1 MDQRSVVRDQAGK
14 LPQPGAGSPIGQFLR
29 QREEYVQGVET
40 PQFGSTDFTREMIMQ
55 RIQMHAV
62 FLLVG
67 LAALGSAVAHAQTD
81 VALSI
86 YGAFNGTTNGNGTA
100 QSPSNS
106 AGGIVELRHISNP
119 IVGYEATYSFNRANE
134 NYSSC
139 GIVSPICSEQSVKA
153 DAHEITADWVASVKL
168 ANLRPFALAGVGLLL
183 NVPGSGQTSTSTST
197 KPVFI
202 YGAGLD
208 WGLVPHIGLRLQ
220 YRGNLYRAP
229 NLTKLFTSTD
239 AFAHTA
245 EPMIG
250 AYFRF

>member
-1 MDQRSVVRDQAGK
+1 
-14 LPQPGAGSPIGQFLR
+14 
-29 QREEYVQGVET
+29 
-40 PQFGSTDFTREMIMQ
+40 MQ
-55 RIQMHAV
+55 KKPMHAG
-62 FLLVG
+62 FLLLG
-67 LAALGSAVAHAQTD
+67 LAALSSAMASAQTD
-81 VALSI
+81 VALSL
-86 YGAFNGTTNGNGTA
+86 YGAFNGTTNGNGTV

-168 ANLRPFALAGVGLLL
+168 VNIRPFALAGVGLLFD
-183 NVPGSGQTSTSTST
+183 VPGSGQTSTSTST
-197 KPVFI
+197 KPVFV

-220 YRGNLYRAP
+220 YRGNLYKAP
-229 NLTKLFTSTD
+229 DLTKLYTSTN
-239 AFAHTA
+239 AFTHTA